1 MLRAS
6 EAERLMSHEHR
17 KQSSHPI
24 VSREL
29 SMLAFNARVLH
40 EAQDQRTPLLDRFRF
55 LGIVASNIDEF
66 FGVRVSG
73 IREQIDAGVRSPG
86 ADGRTPAEQ
95 MLAIREAASLL
106 GEAQQETWRSL
117 INELAGEGVQLV
129 GWGELESVVQE
140 RLSARFMQEIFP
152 VLTPLAVDPGHPFP
166 YVSSLSLS
174 LAVRLR
180 DPERGVEFFA
190 RVKVPQILGRI
201 VQVGDGRLLLLEE
214 LIRAHLHELFAGH
227 ELVDAHLFRI
237 TRDAD
242 IEVEEGEADD
252 LLAAIEEEL
261 RQRRFGKVIRL
272 EVETG
277 MSDEVRALLLDGLE
291 LSGDALSEI
300 DGVADLSVA
309 TEAALLPH
317 PKLRAPTWQ
326 PITPARIATAAGAA
340 DDAADLFEVIRNG
353 DLFLHYPYES
363 FDASAERLF
372 QQAAADPDVLSIRA
386 TLYRTGATSSI
397 PGHLIQAARA
407 GKEVVVLVEIKAR
420 FDEAANIE
428 WARRLEEAGAHVIY
442 GMSGLKTHCKATLIA
457 RREAAGIRRYVHLS
471 TGNYNPKTARLYT
484 DIALFTADPEFGA
497 DLSAL
502 FNYLTGLSKHAE
514 YQRLLVAPARLRDA
528 LRERIAAATA
538 EAERGG
544 SPYIAAKVNALVDV
558 EMIAL
563 LDDAA
568 ERGVRID
575 LIVRGMCGLLPD
587 PARHGDRLQ
596 IRSIIGEFLEH
607 SRLYHF
613 EYDGRSEWFAGSAD
627 LMDRN
632 LDRRVEALFPLL
644 DAESIRRCEEVLS
657 VLLSD
662 VRNSWVLQ
670 PDGAWV
676 RREELKRGEKGEE
689 TRSAF
694 TEFKR
699 LASASQRE
707 H

>member
-1 MLRAS
+1 MS
-6 EAERLMSHEHR
+6 HHHAERSPLR
-17 KQSSHPI
+17 PV

-55 LGIVASNIDEF
+55 LSIVSSNIDEF

-73 IREQIDAGVRSPG
+73 IREQIDAGVRGAG
-86 ADGRTPAEQ
+86 ADGRTPVEQ
-95 MLAIREAASLL
+95 MRAIRDAASLL
-106 GEAQQETWRSL
+106 RNAQQETWRSL
-117 INELAGEGVQLV
+117 VSELSDAGVALVQWSDLDAPAK
-129 GWGELESVVQE
+129 E

-174 LAVRLR
+174 LAVRLN
-180 DPERGVEFFA
+180 DPERGVNFFA

-227 ELVDAHLFRI
+227 ELIDAHLFRI

-272 EVETG
+272 EIEAG
-277 MSDEVRALLLDGLE
+277 MPEEVQTLLLAGLE
-291 LSGDALSEI
+291 LSGDALSEVSGVI
-300 DGVADLSVA
+300 DLTVGA
-309 TEAALLPH
+309 EIALLPH
-317 PKLRAPTWQ
+317 PELRAPTWQ
-326 PITPARIATAAGAA
+326 PVTPARIRDAEDA
-340 DDAADLFEVIRNG
+340 DDGAADLFQVISEG
-353 DLFLHYPYES
+353 DLLLHYPYES

-428 WARRLEEAGAHVIY
+428 WARRLEQAGAHVIY

-457 RREAAGIRRYVHLS
+457 RREANGIRRYVHLS

-484 DIALFTADPEFGA
+484 DIALFTADPDFGA

-514 YQRLLVAPARLRDA
+514 YERLLVAPARLRDA
-528 LRERIAAATA
+528 LRERIVAATA
-538 EAERGG
+538 EAAKGG

-558 EMIAL
+558 EMITL
-563 LDDAA
+563 LDEAA
-568 ERGVRID
+568 ERGVRVD

-596 IRSIIGEFLEH
+596 IRSIVGEFLEH

-632 LDRRVEALFPLL
+632 LDRRVEVLFPLL
-644 DAESIRRCEEVLS
+644 GDESVRRCKEALE
-657 VLLSD
+657 LLLAD
-662 VRNSWVLQ
+662 VRNSWILQ
-670 PDGAWV
+670 PDGAWI
-676 RREELKRGEKGEE
+676 RREDMNATRSP
-689 TRSAF
+689 RSAF
-694 TEFKR
+694 TEFKE
-699 LASASQRE
+699 LATLTAEPLRV
-707 H
+707 

>member
-1 MLRAS
+1 MS
-6 EAERLMSHEHR
+6 HHHAERSPLR
-17 KQSSHPI
+17 PV

-55 LGIVASNIDEF
+55 LSIVSSNIDEF

-73 IREQIDAGVRSPG
+73 IREQIDAGVRGAG
-86 ADGRTPAEQ
+86 ADGRTPVEQ
-95 MLAIREAASLL
+95 MRAIRDAASLL
-106 GEAQQETWRSL
+106 RNAQQETWRSL
-117 INELAGEGVQLV
+117 VSELSDAGVALVQWSDLDAPAKV
-129 GWGELESVVQE
+129 

-174 LAVRLR
+174 LAVRLN
-180 DPERGVEFFA
+180 DPERGVNFFA

-227 ELVDAHLFRI
+227 ELIDAHLFRI

-272 EVETG
+272 EVEAG
-277 MSDEVRALLLDGLE
+277 MPEEVQTLLLAGLE
-291 LSGDALSEI
+291 LSGDALSEVSGVI
-300 DGVADLSVA
+300 DLTVGA
-309 TEAALLPH
+309 EIALLPH
-317 PKLRAPTWQ
+317 PELRAPTWQ
-326 PITPARIATAAGAA
+326 PVTPARIRDAEDA
-340 DDAADLFEVIRNG
+340 DDGAADLFQVISEG
-353 DLFLHYPYES
+353 DLLLHYPYES

-428 WARRLEEAGAHVIY
+428 WARRLEQAGAHVIY

-457 RREAAGIRRYVHLS
+457 RREANGIRRYVHLS

-484 DIALFTADPEFGA
+484 DIALFTADPDFGA

-514 YQRLLVAPARLRDA
+514 YERLLVAPARLRDA
-528 LRERIAAATA
+528 LRERIVAATA
-538 EAERGG
+538 EAAKGG

-563 LDDAA
+563 LDEAA

-596 IRSIIGEFLEH
+596 IRSIVGEFLEH

-632 LDRRVEALFPLL
+632 LDRRVEVLFPLL
-644 DAESIRRCEEVLS
+644 GDESVRRCKEALE
-657 VLLSD
+657 LLLAD
-662 VRNSWVLQ
+662 VRNSWILQ
-670 PDGAWV
+670 PDGAWI
-676 RREELKRGEKGEE
+676 RREDMNATRSP
-689 TRSAF
+689 RSAF
-694 TEFKR
+694 TEFKE
-699 LASASQRE
+699 LATLTAEPLRV
-707 H
+707 

>member
-1 MLRAS
+1 
-6 EAERLMSHEHR
+6 MSHEHR
-17 KQSSHPI
+17 NQSSHPI

-40 EAQDQRTPLLDRFRF
+40 EAQDQRIPLLDRFRF

-117 INELAGEGVQLV
+117 ISQLAGEGVQLV
-129 GWGELESVVQE
+129 KWSELEPVVQE
-140 RLSARFMQEIFP
+140 RLSARFTQEIFP

-174 LAVRLR
+174 LAARLR

-201 VQVGDGRLLLLEE
+201 VQVDDRRVLLLED
-214 LIRAHLHELFAGH
+214 LIRAHLHELFKGH
-227 ELVDAHLFRI
+227 EVIDAHLFRI

-291 LSGDALSEI
+291 LGGDALSEI
-300 DGVADLSVA
+300 DGVIDLSVA

-326 PITPARIATAAGAA
+326 PITPSRIATAATAA
-340 DDAADLFEVIRNG
+340 DGAADLFEVIRNG

-372 QQAAADPDVLSIRA
+372 QQAAADPDVLSIRS

-457 RREAAGIRRYVHLS
+457 RRETAGIRRYVHLS

-528 LRERIAAATA
+528 LRERIVAATA

-563 LDDAA
+563 LDEAA

-596 IRSIIGEFLEH
+596 IRSIVGEFLEH

-644 DAESIRRCEEVLS
+644 GAESIRRCAEVLS

-662 VRNSWVLQ
+662 VRNSWLLQ

-676 RREELKRGEKGEE
+676 RREELARGEKGGA

-699 LASASQRE
+699 LASDSAA
-707 H
+707 

>member
-6 EAERLMSHEHR
+6 EAERLMSHEGR

-55 LGIVASNIDEF
+55 LGIVASNVDEF
-66 FGVRVSG
+66 FSVRVSG

-106 GEAQQETWRSL
+106 GEAQQETWHSL

-201 VQVGDGRLLLLEE
+201 VPVGDGRVLLLED

-272 EVETG
+272 EVEAG
-277 MSDEVRALLLDGLE
+277 MSE
-291 LSGDALSEI
+291 
-300 DGVADLSVA
+300 
-309 TEAALLPH
+309 
-317 PKLRAPTWQ
+317 
-326 PITPARIATAAGAA
+326 
-340 DDAADLFEVIRNG
+340 
-353 DLFLHYPYES
+353 
-363 FDASAERLF
+363 
-372 QQAAADPDVLSIRA
+372 
-386 TLYRTGATSSI
+386 
-397 PGHLIQAARA
+397 
-407 GKEVVVLVEIKAR
+407 
-420 FDEAANIE
+420 
-428 WARRLEEAGAHVIY
+428 
-442 GMSGLKTHCKATLIA
+442 
-457 RREAAGIRRYVHLS
+457 
-471 TGNYNPKTARLYT
+471 
-484 DIALFTADPEFGA
+484 
-497 DLSAL
+497 
-502 FNYLTGLSKHAE
+502 
-514 YQRLLVAPARLRDA
+514 
-528 LRERIAAATA
+528 
-538 EAERGG
+538 
-544 SPYIAAKVNALVDV
+544 
-558 EMIAL
+558 
-563 LDDAA
+563 
-568 ERGVRID
+568 
-575 LIVRGMCGLLPD
+575 
-587 PARHGDRLQ
+587 
-596 IRSIIGEFLEH
+596 
-607 SRLYHF
+607 
-613 EYDGRSEWFAGSAD
+613 
-627 LMDRN
+627 
-632 LDRRVEALFPLL
+632 
-644 DAESIRRCEEVLS
+644 
-657 VLLSD
+657 
-662 VRNSWVLQ
+662 
-670 PDGAWV
+670 
-676 RREELKRGEKGEE
+676 
-689 TRSAF
+689 
-694 TEFKR
+694 
-699 LASASQRE
+699 
-707 H
+707 

>member
-1 MLRAS
+1 MGDGHHS
-6 EAERLMSHEHR
+6 
-17 KQSSHPI
+17 QSRHPV

-40 EAQDQRTPLLDRFRF
+40 EAQNQRTLLLDRFRF
-55 LGIVASNIDEF
+55 LSIVSSNVDEF
-66 FGVRVSG
+66 FSVRVSG
-73 IREQIDAGVRSPG
+73 IREQIDAGLRVPG
-86 ADGRTPAEQ
+86 ADGRTPLEQ
-95 MLAIREAASLL
+95 MHAIRESAALL
-106 GEAQQETWRSL
+106 AVAKQETWRGLVS
-117 INELAGEGVQLV
+117 ELSAAGVPLVQ
-129 GWGELESVVQE
+129 WADLEEVVRD
-140 RLSARFMQEIFP
+140 RLSARFTQEIFP

-174 LAVRLR
+174 LAVRLN
-180 DPERGVEFFA
+180 DPERGANFFA
-190 RVKVPQILGRI
+190 RVKIPQILGRI
-201 VQVGDGRLLLLEE
+201 VEVGDGRVLLIEE
-214 LIRAHLHELFAGH
+214 LIKAHLHELFAGH
-227 ELVDAHLFRI
+227 EIIDAYLFRI

-242 IEVEEGEADD
+242 FEVEEGEADD

-272 EVETG
+272 EVEAG
-277 MSDEVRALLLDGLE
+277 MSEEVRALLLAGLS
-291 LSGDALSEI
+291 LNADALAEV
-300 DGVADLSVA
+300 DGVLDLTVGAEIAS
-309 TEAALLPH
+309 LPH
-317 PKLRAPTWQ
+317 PELRAPTWQ
-326 PITPARIATAAGAA
+326 PVTPARITAASHAA
-340 DDAADLFEVIRNG
+340 DGAPDLFEVIREG
-353 DLFLHYPYES
+353 DLLMHYPYES

-372 QQAAADPDVLSIRA
+372 QQAASDPDVLSIRA

-407 GKEVVVLVEIKAR
+407 GKEVVVLVELKAR

-457 RREAAGIRRYVHLS
+457 RREEGGIRRYVHLS

-484 DIALFTADPEFGA
+484 DIALFTAEQDFGN

-514 YQRLLVAPARLRDA
+514 YQRLLVAPTQLRSA
-528 LRERIAAATA
+528 LRERMLAATE
-538 EAERGG
+538 EAKRGG

-563 LDDAA
+563 LDEAA
-568 ERGVRID
+568 EHGVRVD

-596 IRSIIGEFLEH
+596 IRSIVGEFLEH
-607 SRLYHF
+607 SRIYHF

-632 LDRRVEALFPLL
+632 LDRRVEALFPLV
-644 DAESIRRCEEVLS
+644 DPESVRRCEEVLE
-657 VLLSD
+657 VLLGD
-662 VRNSWVLQ
+662 VRNCWMLQ
-670 PDGAWV
+670 PDGAWI
-676 RREELKRGEKGEE
+676 RLEEMASGHEKREM
-689 TRSAF
+689 RSAF
-694 TEFKR
+694 ADFKR
-699 LASASQRE
+699 AASAAAE
-707 H
+707 